1 MSGGVTTYGDASVR
15 AKGRD
20 LTPNDRSTGRTPGSE
35 GGGCGYS
42 LRAME
47 RGRGDSGDDGR
58 STGGATRAADG
69 ALLGKDDPP
78 AFEVLNPEG
87 AAPVV
92 FLCDHASNRIPRALD
107 GLGLAP
113 ADLERH
119 IAWDIGAAAIT
130 RRLAAHF
137 NAPAVLAGYSRLV
150 IDCNRRLEDEQSIL
164 SLSDGTTIPGNRNLT
179 GEDSAARVDAC
190 FEPYHRAC
198 TAVLDA
204 VEARGGEVPA
214 VVMMHSFT
222 PVMNGALRPWHAGVL
237 WDGEDGRMAL
247 PLLRALR
254 ARDGLHVG
262 DNEPYSGTSRHGYT
276 MPAHAARHGRANVQI
291 EVRQDLIADEAG
303 IERWSAVLI
312 GALTDVFADPS
323 LYARRTR

>member
-1 MSGGVTTYGDASVR
+1 METVWRNAGSDG
-15 AKGRD
+15 
-20 LTPNDRSTGRTPGSE
+20 PGAGS
-35 GGGCGYS
+35 
-42 LRAME
+42 
-47 RGRGDSGDDGR
+47 
-58 STGGATRAADG
+58 ATLALGG
-69 ALLGKDDPP
+69 ALLGPDDPP
-78 AFEVLNPEG
+78 PFEIVNPEG

-92 FLCDHASNRIPRALD
+92 FLCDHASNRVPRALD
-107 GLGLAP
+107 GLGLPP

-137 NAPAVLAGYSRLV
+137 DAPAVLAGYSRLV
-150 IDCNRRLEDEQSIL
+150 IDCNRRLADEQSIL
-164 SLSDGTTIPGNRNLT
+164 TTSDGTAIPGNRDLT
-179 GEDSAARVDAC
+179 ERDAAARVEAC

-204 VEARGGEVPA
+204 VATRGGEAPA

-237 WDGEDGRMAL
+237 WDEDDGRMAL
-247 PLLRALR
+247 PLLHALR

-291 EVRQDLIADEAG
+291 EVRQDLIADEPG
-303 IERWSAVLI
+303 IERWSGILIDALAGVL
-312 GALTDVFADPS
+312 ADSS
-323 LYARRTR
+323 LYARRAR